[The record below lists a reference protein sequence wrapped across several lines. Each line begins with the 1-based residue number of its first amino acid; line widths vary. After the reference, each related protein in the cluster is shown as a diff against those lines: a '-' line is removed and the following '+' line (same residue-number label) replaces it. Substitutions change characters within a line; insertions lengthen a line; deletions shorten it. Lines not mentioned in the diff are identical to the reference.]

1 MYLKKPDPNPT
12 DTDWENARDGTKYTE
27 NLKNLV
33 KELLVKDQDKTKKRE
48 KFLEHEAF
56 KELVDKIEDKTEMM
70 KKFESG
76 VK

>member
-1 MYLKKPDPNPT
+1 MYLKKPDPTN
-12 DTDWENARDGTKYTE
+12 TDWENARDGTKYTE

-56 KELVDKIEDKTEMM
+56 KEEVVKIDQTEIL
-70 KKFESG
+70 KKI
-76 VK
+76 

>member
-1 MYLKKPDPNPT
+1 MYLKKPDPTN
-12 DTDWENARDGTKYTE
+12 TDWENARDGTKYTE

-56 KELVDKIEDKTEMM
+56 KEEVVKIDEKEIM
-70 KKFESG
+70 KKIESG